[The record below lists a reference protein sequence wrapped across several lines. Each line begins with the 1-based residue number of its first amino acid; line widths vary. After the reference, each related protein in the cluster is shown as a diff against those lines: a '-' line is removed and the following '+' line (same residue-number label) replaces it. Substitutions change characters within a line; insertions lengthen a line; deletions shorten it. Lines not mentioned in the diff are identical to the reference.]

1 MIAANTIGCE
11 GFRRDIMHQPFTLE
25 PISKGGTIPAV
36 AGEGIKLY
44 DSDGNTYYDLSE
56 ISNVLGQK
64 NAHFMR
70 CLTAKLNDLV
80 GGKLLESPEK
90 RRFYQYLSET
100 TGNRYQYVHL
110 TSSGSEACEWAV
122 RMALKMTGRNEVLAF
137 WNSIHGRTYLS
148 ASLSGMPRRKQGYAP
163 AAPGVLYGVYPDC
176 AHCPFERDCD
186 SCEFFCLKFLEQK
199 MKYESSQEIGAVIA
213 EAYQGAGIIVPPKGW
228 LKALQDWA
236 HRHGALFILDEI
248 QSGMGRTGKMYCFE
262 EEGLNPDMILLG
274 KALGNGF
281 PVGAALMKKIPDSY
295 YQPALL
301 GGAGDTE
308 LAYTAG
314 CAVFEELLDN
324 GLLEHIADVSAYL
337 EEKLHALQCQC
348 PPVKTICCKG
358 LAASI
363 EFRDPEL
370 FAAVQWEAK
379 EAGLI
384 MGSGEHN
391 KLVLR
396 PPYVITKTDI
406 DAVTAILQ
414 QIIQN
419 CQYPPHFRIKL

>member
-1 MIAANTIGCE
+1 MQNQ
-11 GFRRDIMHQPFTLE
+11 FSVE

-36 AGEGIKLY
+36 AGNGIKLY
-44 DSDGNTYYDLSE
+44 DSNGNTYYDLSE

-64 NAHFMR
+64 NEHFTKRM
-70 CLTAKLNDLV
+70 TEKLNDLV
-80 GGKLLESPEK
+80 GGKIAESSEK
-90 RRFYQYLSET
+90 RKFYKYLSET
-100 TGNRYQYVHL
+100 TGNRYSYVHL

-163 AAPGVLYGVYPDC
+163 SAPGVLYGVYPDC
-176 AHCPFERDCD
+176 AHCPFEK
-186 SCEFFCLKFLEQK
+186 SCENCGFFCLKFLEQK
-199 MKYESSQEIGAVIA
+199 MKYESSQEIGAVIV

-262 EEGLNPDMILLG
+262 EEGLDPDMILLG

-281 PVGAALMKKIPDSY
+281 PIGAALMKKIPDSY

-308 LAYTAG
+308 LAYAAG
-314 CAVFEELLDN
+314 CAVFEELLEH
-324 GLLEHIADVSAYL
+324 GLLEHIADVSEYL
-337 EEKLHALQCQC
+337 EEKLTKLQHQYTFI
-348 PPVKTICCKG
+348 KGICCKG

-363 EFRDPEL
+363 EFRDPEI
-370 FAAVQWEAK
+370 FAFIQRSAK

-396 PPYVITKTDI
+396 PPYAITREDI
-406 DAVTAILQ
+406 DEVVSCLHRSLQ
-414 QIIQN
+414 S
-419 CQYPPHFRIKL
+419 CL